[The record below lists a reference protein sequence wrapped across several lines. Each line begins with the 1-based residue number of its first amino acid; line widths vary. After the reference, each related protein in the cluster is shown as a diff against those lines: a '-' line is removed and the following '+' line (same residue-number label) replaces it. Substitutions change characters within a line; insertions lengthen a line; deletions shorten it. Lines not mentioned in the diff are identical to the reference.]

1 MIPATS
7 RHRLGRLARI
17 AALSAVSF
25 FAAAA
30 CVTTEPSATTVLNAT
45 VADGTS
51 ALITVENGRIE
62 LVKDASVTGV
72 EIAAEVTCF
81 GRDQAEA
88 DARLKSATL
97 VATRGS
103 DGQVRISVDLPK
115 RSFLNDRQSDSTHV
129 TVRAATLSGITA
141 TTSNGSI
148 DVGAFSG
155 QATLKTSN
163 GSIDVIG
170 HDGPVSASTSNG
182 AITIEG
188 APSAVANTSN
198 GRIAVRLGRE
208 GSVEA
213 VTSNGA
219 IEITGASTV
228 VAETSNGRIEVT
240 LGEGATGDVR
250 LESSNGS
257 VTLDLPKAWQGTVN
271 AESGH
276 GSVGMTGG
284 VVTGKDGSKTMTIGD
299 GAKAKATVET
309 GSGRVTI
316 RQSAR

>member
-1 MIPATS
+1 MIRSTS
-7 RHRLGRLARI
+7 PSHLGLLARV
-17 AALSAVSF
+17 AVLSAAPF
-25 FAAAA
+25 LGMTA
-30 CVTTEPSATTVLNAT
+30 CATVEPSATTVLHAT

-51 ALITVENGRIE
+51 ALITIENGRVEVI
-62 LVKDASVTGV
+62 KDPSVTGV
-72 EIAAEVTCF
+72 EIAAEVRCF
-81 GRDQAEA
+81 GKDQADA
-88 DARLKSATL
+88 DARVKRATL
-97 VATRGS
+97 VAERDS

-115 RSFLNDRQSDSTHV
+115 RPLLSTRQSDSTHV

-155 QATLKTSN
+155 QATLQTSN

-170 HDGPVSASTSNG
+170 HEGPVRASTSNG

-188 APSAVANTSN
+188 ATTAVAKTSN
-198 GRIAVRLGRE
+198 GRIEARLGRA

-219 IEITGASTV
+219 IEITGASSV
-228 VAETSNGRIEVT
+228 VAETSNGRIEVS
-240 LGEGATGDVR
+240 LGEGATGDIQ

-257 VTLDLPKAWQGTVN
+257 VTLELSKAWQGTVT

-276 GSVGMTGG
+276 GSVSMNGG

-299 GAKAKATVET
+299 AAKARATIET
-309 GSGRVTI
+309 SLGRVTV
-316 RQSAR
+316 RQSGR